1 MILKMSK
8 AEIKIYV
15 VVLFIVVLF
24 NFLVVSPVIFENVGL
39 GGFSGLVYRFFSPI
53 CHQNEFGSFHING
66 IKLAVCSRCS
76 LIYLGALV
84 GVLIFPFLKRKD
96 LLERSNFL
104 LVLALMP
111 SAIEFSLEKFFDVN
125 FGSVKVLVSL
135 WLGGVAGAVL
145 TSQFVDMF
153 SSRKS

>member
-1 MILKMSK
+1 MSK
-8 AEIKIYV
+8 AERKIYV

-39 GGFSGLVYRFFSPI
+39 GGFSGLAYRFFSPI

-66 IKLAVCSRCS
+66 IKLAACSRCS

-111 SAIEFSLEKFFDVN
+111 SAIEFSLEKFLDVN